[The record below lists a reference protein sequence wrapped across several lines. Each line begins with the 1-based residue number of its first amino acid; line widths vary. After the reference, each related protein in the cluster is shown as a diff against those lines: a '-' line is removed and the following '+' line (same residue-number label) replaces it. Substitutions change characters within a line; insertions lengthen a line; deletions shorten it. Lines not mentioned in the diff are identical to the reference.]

1 MSENITDYK
10 PELVWKYFQEISRIP
25 RCSKHEKA
33 VGDYIESVAKRLGL
47 DYTRD
52 SIGNIVI
59 RKPASPGYEKSTPVV
74 LQGHMDMVCEKDS
87 DVEHDFSKDP
97 IELVVE
103 GDWLTAKGT
112 TLGADNGVGVSA
124 GLAVLEDDSIVH
136 GPLEVLITV
145 DEETGMT
152 GAFALSED
160 ALKGKIFINL
170 DSEEE
175 GTVYIGCAGGGDT
188 RFSLPIERIR
198 PPADTTALK
207 VKVSGLRGG
216 HSGVD
221 INEGR
226 ANAIKV
232 LARVLREGS
241 RAVKGIMLSEFKGGN
256 KRNAIPREAE
266 AVVVV
271 SKKEAEE
278 FRKAA
283 MTEGENVGFEYRVIE
298 PDFAVKIEE
307 ADMPENAAGL
317 SSSAKVLAVLTAM
330 PHGVLSMSKDIPDL
344 VETSTNVAIVNLD
357 EKEFNVEISSRSS
370 IKSALNW
377 AKDIHR
383 AVAELSGASVEE
395 PAGYPG
401 WTPDLNSHV
410 LKVVSGVHERL
421 FGKAPEMK
429 AIHAGLE
436 CGLFK
441 EKFPWMDMVSFGP
454 QIEHPHSP
462 SERVKISSVGK
473 FWRLIKETLRTLAEE
488 KA

>member
-241 RAVKGIMLSEFKGGN
+241 RTIIKNFSQIAKAVNRSEEHLYKYLVKSLGTAGFLESGRLTLQGKFT
-256 KRNAIPREAE
+256 EDE
-266 AVVVV
+266 VQ
-271 SKKEAEE
+271 KE
-278 FRKAA
+278 
-283 MTEGENVGFEYRVIE
+283 IE
-298 PDFAVKIEE
+298 SYVK
-307 ADMPENAAGL
+307 DY
-317 SSSAKVLAVLTAM
+317 VLC
-330 PHGVLSMSKDIPDL
+330 K
-344 VETSTNVAIVNLD
+344 
-357 EKEFNVEISSRSS
+357 
-370 IKSALNW
+370 
-377 AKDIHR
+377 
-383 AVAELSGASVEE
+383 
-395 PAGYPG
+395 
-401 WTPDLNSHV
+401 
-410 LKVVSGVHERL
+410 
-421 FGKAPEMK
+421 
-429 AIHAGLE
+429 E
-436 CGLFK
+436 CGAPDTTLVREERILFLK
-441 EKFPWMDMVSFGP
+441 CMACGAK
-454 QIEHPHSP
+454 HPVRP
-462 SERVKISSVGK
+462 
-473 FWRLIKETLRTLAEE
+473 F
-488 KA
+488 